1 MTFWRGQDMAVRILM
16 MALVLCLGAVTA
28 QAQADR
34 LVALVVSGDAG
45 TERAN
50 AVQGELQAL
59 GAETL
64 RAISPNNAQLRSIL
78 KRFAREAADARATFV
93 YLDVPVVRFDN
104 RAYVLPT
111 DASVALGTDLFTQG
125 IPIQAFARSSA
136 QAEQGGAVVT
146 TRAAR
151 PEGIPT
157 ELTDIDVAPEAVP
170 GSSPI
175 LLMTPAGFDTGLTAL
190 AAAATSEE
198 VELGALLQAMMADD
212 ASISALP
219 SRPAY
224 LKQPAQPATTAPAA
238 TPVLP
243 GAADTDEAESLEEL
257 TFLEKSLSRSAKRA
271 VQRQLRSLGHYR
283 GLVDGIFG
291 PQTRTAISAYQSE
304 RSEAATGVL
313 SRRQLLDL
321 SS

>member
-1 MTFWRGQDMAVRILM
+1 MAVRILT

-45 TERAN
+45 TDRAN
-50 AVQGELQAL
+50 AVQGELQTL

-151 PEGIPT
+151 PDGIPT

-175 LLMTPAGFDTGLTAL
+175 LLMTPAGFDTGLAAL

-224 LKQPAQPATTAPAA
+224 LKQPAQPATAAPTA

-243 GAADTDEAESLEEL
+243 GATDTATDEAESLEEL

>member
-1 MTFWRGQDMAVRILM
+1 MAVRILT

-45 TERAN
+45 TDRAY

-151 PEGIPT
+151 PDGIPT
-157 ELTDIDVAPEAVP
+157 ELSDIDVAPEAVP

-175 LLMTPAGFDTGLTAL
+175 LLMTPAGFDTGLAAL
-190 AAAATSEE
+190 AAAATSQE

-224 LKQPAQPATTAPAA
+224 LKQPAQPATAAPTA

-243 GAADTDEAESLEEL
+243 GATDSATDTGEAESLEEL

-291 PQTRTAISAYQSE
+291 PQTRTAISAYQSD

>member
-1 MTFWRGQDMAVRILM
+1 M
-16 MALVLCLGAVTA
+16 
-28 QAQADR
+28 
-34 LVALVVSGDAG
+34 
-45 TERAN
+45 
-50 AVQGELQAL
+50 
-59 GAETL
+59 
-64 RAISPNNAQLRSIL
+64 
-78 KRFAREAADARATFV
+78 
-93 YLDVPVVRFDN
+93 PVVRFDN

-125 IPIQAFARSSA
+125 IPIQAFARASA

-151 PEGIPT
+151 PDGIPT
-157 ELTDIDVAPEAVP
+157 ELSDIDVAPEAVP

-175 LLMTPAGFDTGLTAL
+175 LLMTPAGFDTGLAAL
-190 AAAATSEE
+190 AAAATSQE

-219 SRPAY
+219 SRPTY
-224 LKQPAQPATTAPAA
+224 LKQPAQPATAAPTA

-243 GAADTDEAESLEEL
+243 GATDSATDTGEAESLEEL

-291 PQTRTAISAYQSE
+291 PQTRTAISAYQSD